1 MSTGLNPI
9 TRQEIY
15 LSSIADE
22 SELPSDM
29 DPITREEIY
38 LNAILG
44 RIKGIGT
51 PSKEDIATAVNA
63 YLDEHG
69 IGDNL
74 FIASTDIPEVLEG

>member
-9 TRQEIY
+9 TRQEKY
-15 LSSIADE
+15 LSAIADE
-22 SELPSDM
+22 STLPSDM

-38 LNAILG
+38 LNAILE
-44 RIKGIGT
+44 RIKNIGT
-51 PSKEDIATAVNA
+51 PSKEDIAESVNA

-74 FIASTDIPEVLEG
+74 FIASTDIEEVLEG

>member
-9 TRQEIY
+9 TRQENY
-15 LSSIADE
+15 LSAIANE

-38 LNAILG
+38 LNAILE
-44 RIKGIGT
+44 RINGIGT
-51 PSKEDIATAVNA
+51 PSKEDITESVNA
-63 YLDEHG
+63 YLDEHD

-74 FIASTDIPEVLEG
+74 FIASADITEVLEG